1 MDRYKLASI
10 ITRLHFCNDSK
21 LESIEDWERMKNH
34 LLSLNEDDFEEKL
47 NKFGLL
53 DKEAS

>member
-1 MDRYKLASI
+1 MDRNKLASI
-10 ITRLHFCNDSK
+10 ITRLHFCNDPK

>member
-1 MDRYKLASI
+1 MNRDKLASI

-21 LESIEDWERMKNH
+21 LESIEDWKNMRKN
-34 LLSLNEDDFEEKL
+34 LLTMNDIDFYKKLNE
-47 NKFGLL
+47 FGLL

>member
-21 LESIEDWERMKNH
+21 LETIEDWERMKNH
-34 LLSLNEDDFEEKL
+34 LLTLNEDDFGEKL

>member
-34 LLSLNEDDFEEKL
+34 LLSLNEDEFGEKL
-47 NKFGLL
+47 NRFGLL

>member
-1 MDRYKLASI
+1 MDRNKLASI
-10 ITRLHFCNDSK
+10 ITRLHFCNDPK

-34 LLSLNEDDFEEKL
+34 LLSLSEDDFEEKL

>member
-10 ITRLHFCNDSK
+10 LTRLHFCNDSK
-21 LESIEDWERMKNH
+21 LESIDDWEKMKNH
-34 LLSLNEDDFEEKL
+34 LLTLNDHDFCEKL
-47 NKFGLL
+47 SKFGLL